1 MKMDALRRR
10 RIFREPVLCILY
22 SDLSVEKDRHQT
34 SLILLVEVINEN
46 RLEMDRKTNIES
58 WQTLAILEVR

>member
-1 MKMDALRRR
+1 MDALRRR
-10 RIFREPVLCILY
+10 RILWEPVLCILY

-46 RLEMDRKTNIES
+46 RLEMDRKTNIEPR
-58 WQTLAILEVR
+58 QTLAILEVR